1 MLTNDF
7 DLDSE
12 HDSIMLL
19 ITIIVIIF
27 IALFMIL
34 SFLKYFFLS
43 VSVVEISMPFR
54 QGEQFTYYHYQCRQ
68 ANDDAPIGERQ
79 RYHVEETVED
89 G

>member
-43 VSVVEISMPFR
+43 VSVVEISMLFR
-54 QGEQFTYYHYQCRQ
+54 QGKKFTYYHYQ
-68 ANDDAPIGERQ
+68 
-79 RYHVEETVED
+79 
-89 G
+89 

>member
-54 QGEQFTYYHYQCRQ
+54 QGEQFTYYHYQC
-68 ANDDAPIGERQ
+68 
-79 RYHVEETVED
+79 
-89 G
+89 

>member
-27 IALFMIL
+27 IALFMMS
-34 SFLKYFFLS
+34 SFLKMIISS
-43 VSVVEISMPFR
+43 VSK
-54 QGEQFTYYHYQCRQ
+54 G
-68 ANDDAPIGERQ
+68 
-79 RYHVEETVED
+79 
-89 G
+89 